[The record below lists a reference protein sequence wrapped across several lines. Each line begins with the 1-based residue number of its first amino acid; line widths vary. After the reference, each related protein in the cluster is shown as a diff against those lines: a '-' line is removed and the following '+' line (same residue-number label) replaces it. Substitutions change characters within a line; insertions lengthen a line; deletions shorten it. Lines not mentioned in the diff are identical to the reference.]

1 MRWATLP
8 WRKSQESL
16 NFPVGITGIP
26 HQLLDPGARALLDAL
41 PCYVSLISPTREVLW
56 ANKALL
62 QEAGAVVG
70 LPCHQLYRLR
80 HSPCPDCQLGRAL
93 EQGSVSLW
101 EESLPGSM
109 LSATHTLVQAVPLV
123 GSGGEVLAALKISTD
138 ITGLKARQRQLELS
152 QREYRALFEG
162 VPCYISVQDRD
173 LRILKTNRL
182 FERDFGRS
190 QGRKCYQVYK
200 GRQQKCEVCPVERSF
215 EDGQIHFSEETV
227 RRSSG
232 EPMEVVVYTAP
243 IRDHMGQ
250 TFAVMEMSTEISQVK
265 RLQRELAAL
274 GQAVAITA
282 HSIKNIL
289 SGLEGGAY
297 VVHSG
302 LRRAD
307 PALAQ
312 KGWEMVREGVGM
324 AGRLIQDILLI
335 SKARTPK
342 YKNVSP
348 QALAAGVV
356 SLFEKRAADL
366 GVELCLLEP
375 GKEPEPLR
383 VDPDAIHTALANL
396 ISNALEACATFQ
408 REETGRVQVSVMEL
422 PQEESL
428 VFQVEDNG
436 PGLAPEVREK
446 LFREMVSTKGSSGT
460 GLGLVVTDKILREHG
475 GKVRF
480 HPGAQGGTVF
490 QLVIP
495 RQAEAGEH
503 SSIQEGVPGSQGQP
517 PFKEGSPWKSPG
529 TC

>member
-1 MRWATLP
+1 MRWAGLP
-8 WRKSQESL
+8 WKKSAETL
-16 NFPVGITGIP
+16 GISAHP
-26 HQLLDPGARALLDAL
+26 AEAPDSLLDGRALALLDLL
-41 PCYVSLISPTREVLW
+41 PCYVSLISPSREVLW

-62 QEAGAVVG
+62 RESAWGIG
-70 LPCHQLYRLR
+70 SPCYRLYRASP
-80 HSPCPDCQLGRAL
+80 SPCPDCQLERAL
-93 EQGSVSLW
+93 EQGAVSVW
-101 EESLPGSM
+101 EETLAGTGFS
-109 LSATHTLVQAVPLV
+109 TIHTLVQAVPLV
-123 GSGGEVLAALKISTD
+123 EKNGGVRAALKISTD
-138 ITGLKARQRQLELS
+138 ISRFRARQRQLELS

-173 LRILKTNRL
+173 FRILKTNQL

-190 QGRKCYQVYK
+190 HSRKCYEVYK
-200 GRQQKCEVCPVERSF
+200 GRQQKCEVCPVERTF

-243 IRDHMGQ
+243 IRDHLGQ
-250 TFAVMEMSTEISQVK
+250 IFAVMEMSTEITQVK

-297 VVHSG
+297 VVQSG

-307 PALAQ
+307 HALAE
-312 KGWEMVREGVGM
+312 KGWEMLKEGVGM
-324 AGRLIQDILLI
+324 ASRLVQDILLI
-335 SKARTPK
+335 SKARTPN
-342 YKNVSP
+342 YRIVSP

-366 GVELCLLEP
+366 GVELRLLQ
-375 GKEPEPLR
+375 PEEKLDPIR
-383 VDPDAIHTALANL
+383 VDPDAMHTALANL
-396 ISNALEACATFQ
+396 VSNALEACASLQGVEHRT
-408 REETGRVQVSVMEL
+408 VKVKLMEL
-422 PQEESL
+422 PQEDSL
-428 VFQVEDNG
+428 AFQVEDNG
-436 PGLAPEVREK
+436 PGLDPEIREK

-460 GLGLVVTDKILREHG
+460 GLGLVVTEKILREHG

-480 HPGAQGGTVF
+480 NCGPKGGTVF

-495 RQAEAGEH
+495 RQACLGEK
-503 SSIQEGVPGSQGQP
+503 Q
-517 PFKEGSPWKSPG
+517 
-529 TC
+529 